1 MLILSRRAGESV
13 TIGNDIKVK
22 VVSVS
27 GNQVRLGIEAPR
39 EVRVLREEIL
49 LAIEE
54 ENRAAANAAGAAS
67 STWRVEDVAKQLR
80 KKGDDDAGS

>member
-54 ENRAAANAAGAAS
+54 ENRAAANAAS
-67 STWRVEDVAKQLR
+67 STGRIEDVAKQLR
-80 KKGDDDAGS
+80 RKGDDDAGS

>member
-13 TIGNDIKVK
+13 TIGNDIKVR

-54 ENRAAANAAGAAS
+54 ENRAAANAAG
-67 STWRVEDVAKQLR
+67 STGRIENVAKQLR
-80 KKGDDDAGS
+80 RKGDDDAGS

>member
-13 TIGNDIKVK
+13 TIGNDIKVR

-39 EVRVLREEIL
+39 EIKVLREEIIR
-49 LAIEE
+49 AIEE
-54 ENRAAANAAGAAS
+54 ENRAAAEAAGA
-67 STWRVEDVAKQLR
+67 TRRIEDVAKRLR
-80 KKGDDDAGS
+80 RKADDDAGD

>member
-39 EVRVLREEIL
+39 EVRVLREEII
-49 LAIEE
+49 LAIEA
-54 ENRAAANAAGAAS
+54 ENRAAANAAD
-67 STWRVEDVAKQLR
+67 STRRIEDVAKQLR
-80 KKGDDDAGS
+80 RKGDDDAGK

>member
-39 EVRVLREEIL
+39 EVRVLREEII
-49 LAIEE
+49 LAIEA
-54 ENRAAANAAGAAS
+54 ENRAAANAAD
-67 STWRVEDVAKQLR
+67 STRRIEDVAKQLR
-80 KKGDDDAGS
+80 RKGDDDAGS

>member
-13 TIGNDIKVK
+13 TIGNDIKVR

-39 EVRVLREEIL
+39 EIRVLREEIL
-49 LAIEE
+49 RAIED
-54 ENRAAANAAGAAS
+54 ENRAAANAAS
-67 STWRVEDVAKQLR
+67 STGRIENVAKQLR
-80 KKGDDDAGS
+80 RKGDDDAGS

>member
-13 TIGNDIKVK
+13 TIGNEIKVR

-39 EVRVLREEIL
+39 EIRVLREEIL
-49 LAIEE
+49 RAIED
-54 ENRAAANAAGAAS
+54 ENRAAANAAS
-67 STWRVEDVAKQLR
+67 STGRIENVAKQLR
-80 KKGDDDAGS
+80 RKGDDDAGI

>member
-54 ENRAAANAAGAAS
+54 ENRAAANAAS
-67 STWRVEDVAKQLR
+67 STGRIEDVAKQLR
-80 KKGDDDAGS
+80 RKGDDDAGN